1 MPADSS
7 SNTRLRM
14 ADTLKHRPV
23 YRNIHIS
30 QLSSYRLP
38 PAGWVSILHR
48 ISGAL
53 MFLLLPFLI
62 WLFDTSVTSE
72 VSYAQFSSLF
82 QAGWAGIP
90 GFFFKLVALAM
101 IWAYVQHSISGLRHL
116 WMDATHAV
124 SLEFGRQSAI
134 FTLAASIV
142 ITLLL
147 AWKLFS

>member
-7 SNTRLRM
+7 PITRLRM

-23 YRNIHIS
+23 YRNIHVS
-30 QLSSYRLP
+30 QLSQYRLP
-38 PAGWVSILHR
+38 AAGWVSILHR

-53 MFLLLPFLI
+53 MFLLLPFMI

-90 GFFFKLVALAM
+90 GVFFKLVALAM
-101 IWAYVQHSISGLRHL
+101 IWAYVQHLIGGLRHL
-116 WMDATHAV
+116 WMDMTHAV
-124 SLEFGRQSAI
+124 GLEFGRRSAI
-134 FTLAASIV
+134 FTLAATGL

-147 AWKLFS
+147 AFKLFF

>member
-1 MPADSS
+1 
-7 SNTRLRM
+7 M

-30 QLSSYRLP
+30 QLSNYRLP

-101 IWAYVQHSISGLRHL
+101 IWAYVQHFIGGLRHL
-116 WMDATHAV
+116 WMDMTHAV
-124 SLEFGRQSAI
+124 DLEFGRRSAV
-134 FTLAASIV
+134 FTLAATVV

-147 AWKLFS
+147 AWKLFI